1 MYWATIL
8 RAQTMASRRDPKAID
23 PRWYLTSQ
31 KTLVWMGLLYRTLE
45 GPKYHIA
52 VAQAM
57 MKWEQASRKETAQ
70 SKPKPCM

>member
-1 MYWATIL
+1 
-8 RAQTMASRRDPKAID
+8 
-23 PRWYLTSQ
+23 
-31 KTLVWMGLLYRTLE
+31 MGLLYRTLE
-45 GPKYHIA
+45 GPKYHMA